1 MTHSIYP
8 ALRFKENAKT
18 ALEWYCSIFPNSQ
31 IIQQQDTAVKAQFAG
46 VPFVG
51 INGGSPFTTNPSI
64 SFMVICESRSEIDKF
79 WKRLIEGGSALMEL
93 NQYPW
98 SDYYGWLQDQ
108 HGFSWQLYLGKLSDV
123 NQQKIIPTLMYCGAY
138 QGQCLAALNF
148 YQSLFKS
155 FRTQGIL
162 KYTEGEFA
170 GQVKHAQVIANDFT
184 LMAMDSGVK
193 QDFEFTKAI
202 SLVIECENQA
212 EIDYYWNGITLH
224 GTEDWS
230 SWCKDQFGVSW
241 QIVPKNLWQI
251 LNNNP
256 HAPDA
261 IFKMKKLSIQDLIQA
276 Q

>member
-18 ALEWYCSIFPNSQ
+18 ALEWYCSIFPNSH
-31 IIQQQDTAVKAQFAG
+31 IMLEHDPAVKAQLAG
-46 VPFVG
+46 VPFLG
-51 INGGSPFTTNPSI
+51 INGGPPFTINPSI
-64 SFMVICESRSEIDKF
+64 SFMVICETRSEIDHYWNQLSKD
-79 WKRLIEGGSALMEL
+79 GSALMEL
-93 NQYPW
+93 GQYPW

-123 NQQKIIPTLMYCGAY
+123 NQQKIVPTLMYCGTY
-138 QGQCLAALNF
+138 QGKCQAALNF
-148 YQSLFKS
+148 YQSLFKN

-162 KYTEGEFA
+162 KYTEGEYA

-184 LMAMDSGVK
+184 LMAMDSGTP
-193 QDFEFTKAI
+193 QNFEFSEGV

-212 EIDYYWNGITLH
+212 EIDYYWDGITLQ
-224 GTEDWS
+224 GTEDQC

-241 QIVPKNLWQI
+241 QIVPKNLWKI
-251 LNNNP
+251 LMDNP
-256 HAPDA
+256 HALGA
-261 IFKMKKLSIQDLIQA
+261 IFKMKKLVIEDLIQA